1 MRRALWGS
9 ILGLWLAS
17 VVGAQPVPRPEA
29 VLGFRP
35 GADFQLA
42 DYATLLRYYRAL
54 DAASERVEMLEIG
67 RSAMG
72 RPMML
77 LLISDAENLRQR
89 ERYRR
94 ISEQLAK
101 ARLSEE
107 EARRLAREGRAIVWI
122 DNGLHATE
130 VAPAQHAPELAY
142 YLATDESP
150 ETQRIRRETILL
162 LMPCMNPDGLDTV
175 VTWYRRHLGT
185 PFETSPL
192 PWLYHKYVG
201 HDNNRDWYMQTQPET
216 QAVSRVLYRE
226 WFPQIVLNHHQ
237 VAPFPARI
245 FVPPFADP
253 SNPNIHPL
261 IMRGITLVGNAMA
274 TRLEQKGKAGV
285 VSRRVFST
293 WWNGGMRTVPYFHNM
308 IGLLTETALYRYA
321 TPRYYAP
328 DELPDTFAGGL
339 PTRVPTTDYPMPW
352 LGGWWRLR
360 DAVEYIFET
369 SMATLDVASR
379 YREELLW
386 NLYQMGR
393 EAIERG
399 RMGSPKAWVIPP
411 DQWDPSAAVAL
422 VNVLWRGG
430 LEVWRADAPF
440 EADGRRYPA
449 GAYIVPAAQ
458 AFQAYAR
465 DLLEPQVYTD
475 IRRPGQ
481 PPEPPYDIAG
491 WTLPSTMGVRVERIE
506 GHWEPP
512 KISVIENE
520 IKPPASIQGDGRYVA
535 FSPRSNDS
543 FRWLNRAL
551 EAGLRVYRS
560 AEAVSAL
567 GSAYGPGTV
576 FVDLQGSAGERF
588 LRQITAE
595 GAQGVRTNALPG
607 GARALRRVRV
617 GIYEPWRPSM
627 DAGWTRWL
635 LEQYGFAY
643 RVLRDQDI
651 RNGNLRAQLDAIILP
666 SEGVAHLV
674 RGFEPGTMPEEYT
687 GGLGDAGLA
696 ALRAFVREGGTLIA
710 LDEAAQTVMR
720 YFDVPVA
727 SGLEG
732 LRREEF
738 YCPGSV
744 LRLYL
749 DVRHP
754 IAWGMPPETA
764 AYFINSQAF
773 VWRAR
778 TGERQPGEANLEPG
792 QSRDGATVVGVY
804 PRIPLLQSGW
814 LLGEQHLQGK
824 AAVVEVKQGQ
834 GRYVLL
840 GFGVQF
846 RGQPHATFKL
856 LFNSL
861 LYAIS

>member
-1 MRRALWGS
+1 MKRLVWIVIACC
-9 ILGLWLAS
+9 LARD
-17 VVGAQPVPRPEA
+17 VEAQVPRPES
-29 VLGFRP
+29 VFGFRP
-35 GADFQLA
+35 GADFELA
-42 DYATLLRYYRAL
+42 DYSLLLRYYRAL
-54 DAASERVEMLEIG
+54 DAASDRVEMVEIG
-67 RSAMG
+67 RSAVG
-72 RPMML
+72 RPMVL
-77 LLISDAENLRQR
+77 LLISDAENLRQK
-89 ERYRR
+89 EHYRR
-94 ISEQLAK
+94 ISEQLAR
-101 ARLSEE
+101 ARVSEQ
-107 EARRLAREGRAIVWI
+107 EARQLAREGRVIVWI
-122 DNGLHATE
+122 DNGLHASE

-150 ETQRIRRETILL
+150 ETQRIRREAILL

-175 VTWYRRHLGT
+175 VTWYRRVRGT
-185 PFETSPL
+185 PFEASPL
-192 PWLYHKYVG
+192 PWLYHKYIG

-216 QAVSRVLYRE
+216 QAVSRVLYQE
-226 WFPQIVLNHHQ
+226 WYPQIVLNHHQ
-237 VAPFPARI
+237 TAPFPARI

-261 IMRGITLVGNAMA
+261 ILRGITLVGNAMA

-328 DELPDTFAGGL
+328 DELPDSFAGGL

-369 SMATLDVASR
+369 SMATLEVAAR

-386 NLYQMGR
+386 NMYQMGR

-399 RMGSPKAWVIPP
+399 RTGSPKAWVIPP
-411 DQWDPSAAVAL
+411 DQWDPSAAAAL

-430 LEVWRADAPF
+430 VEVWRAEAAF

-449 GAYIVPAAQ
+449 GTYVIPAAQ
-458 AFQAYAR
+458 AFQAYVR

-491 WTLPSTMGVRVERIE
+491 WTLPSTMGVRVERVE
-506 GHWEPP
+506 GALEVPS
-512 KISVIENE
+512 KTVIASPV
-520 IKPPASIQGDGRYVA
+520 KPNPSITGGGRYVV
-535 FSPRSNDS
+535 FSPRANDS
-543 FRWLNRAL
+543 FLWMNRAFDM
-551 EAGLRVYRS
+551 GLSVYRLMEN
-560 AEAVSAL
+560 APEL
-567 GSAYGPGTV
+567 GPEYGMGAIV
-576 FVDLQGSAGERF
+576 VDLQGAQGSRF
-588 LRQITAE
+588 LQAVLAE
-595 GAQGVRTNALPG
+595 GARGRRVAALPS
-607 GARALRRVRV
+607 GARPLRRPRV

-635 LEQYGFAY
+635 LEQYGFVY
-643 RVLRDQDI
+643 RGLRDQDI
-651 RNGNLRAQLDAIILP
+651 RRGNLRRDLDVIILP
-666 SEGVAHLV
+666 SESVGQLV
-674 RGFEPGTMPEEYT
+674 RGFEPGTMPEEFT

-696 ALRAFVREGGTLIA
+696 ALRAFVREGGTLVA

-720 YFDVPVA
+720 YFDVPVV

-744 LRLYL
+744 LRIYV
-749 DVRHP
+749 DRRHP
-754 IAWGMPPETA
+754 IAWGMPEEVS

-773 VWRAR
+773 VWRSRA
-778 TGERQPGEANLEPG
+778 GSGEAGLEPG
-792 QSRDGATVVGVY
+792 QSRDGATVVAIY
-804 PRIPLLQSGW
+804 PRVPLLQSGW

-824 AAVVEVKQGQ
+824 AAVMEVKQGQ
-834 GRYVLL
+834 GRYILL

-861 LYAIS
+861 LYGS